1 MNSVCILIPA
11 YHEEL
16 KIGEVV
22 ESASKYGEVVVVDDG
37 SLDQTFHV
45 AKRYGAHVI
54 RHPINQGKGAA
65 IQTGLNYFL
74 KGSWEGL
81 ILMDGDGQHDP
92 HEIPR
97 FIEACQDKS
106 VMMMIGNRMHKA
118 HKMPR
123 IRKLTNWLMS
133 KILSIVAGISVK
145 DSQCGFRLL
154 RRDLVQRINLK
165 STKFEIESEILIEA
179 ARFTKGIL
187 SVPVSSIY
195 GDEKSKIRPVQ
206 DTLRFF
212 RFMIRV
218 SRRFR
223 QNNSL
228 ESASVETSGGF

>member
-1 MNSVCILIPA
+1 
-11 YHEEL
+11 
-16 KIGEVV
+16 
-22 ESASKYGEVVVVDDG
+22 
-37 SLDQTFHV
+37 
-45 AKRYGAHVI
+45 
-54 RHPINQGKGAA
+54 
-65 IQTGLNYFL
+65 
-74 KGSWEGL
+74 
-81 ILMDGDGQHDP
+81 
-92 HEIPR
+92 
-97 FIEACQDKS
+97 
-106 VMMMIGNRMHKA
+106 
-118 HKMPR
+118 
-123 IRKLTNWLMS
+123 
-133 KILSIVAGISVK
+133 
-145 DSQCGFRLL
+145 
-154 RRDLVQRINLK
+154 LVQRINLK